1 MKHSYTETEIATVRV
16 DLSLRDL
23 QLLRR
28 ITAYALDKDDAP
40 YGAKNL
46 VQPIDRAL
54 SALAEDMRR
63 TAENILDQ

>member
-1 MKHSYTETEIATVRV
+1 MKHSYTETETATVRV
-16 DLSLRDL
+16 ELSLRDL

-28 ITAYALDKDDAP
+28 VTQYALEKDDAP

-54 SALAEDMRR
+54 VALAEDMRR
-63 TAENILDQ
+63 TAETILDQ